1 MKRKAFILLLVLLLC
16 VPQFAFLEI
25 TEIPLSCDA
34 CGKQQFCNVVVTG
47 EGERDGAWGEYYK
60 VVCPCGEVLQYTWRM
75 TGPLRQSD
83 PETDLSDKSDDKQP
97 AGNDPPANQGSGNP
111 PANQGSGDL
120 LTEQGSGN
128 PPANQGSG
136 NSLTVQGSGDPPES
150 QGSDNLLT
158 EQSSGDSTV
167 NPVQSDSKQQTQ
179 PQNQTQ
185 NEQSAEPGKTV
196 TVSPAA
202 DNPSE
207 SSGSSESAV
216 TVNQPD
222 PEAQTQT
229 QQQNQ
234 TQNELLTESEKP
246 ATVSPAADSLSE
258 SSGSS
263 ESAVTVNQPDPEAQ
277 TQTQQQNQTQNE
289 LLTESEKPVT
299 LPSTTGEGTESADEN
314 AHTAVTVQEGQ
325 QQTSLEE
332 IQVVV
337 VGGDISIIPD
347 TSGEEIYVGQQQEIS
362 EKQTSKTTG
371 RKKTGDTGKQKKK
384 KKETRDLQKYPLF
397 SLVYPSRRL
406 NMPGDPEAWAGI
418 PGEKIYP
425 VSGTSLLIEM
435 INGGR

>member
-1 MKRKAFILLLVLLLC
+1 MKRKPFILLLVLLLC
-16 VPQFAFLEI
+16 VPGFAVLEK
-25 TEIPLSCDA
+25 TEIAYSCDT
-34 CGKQQFCNVVVTG
+34 CGEQNYCNVVVTG
-47 EGERDGAWGEYYK
+47 EGERGGAWGEYYK

-97 AGNDPPANQGSGNP
+97 AGNDPPANQGSG
-111 PANQGSGDL
+111 
-120 LTEQGSGN
+120 
-128 PPANQGSG
+128 
-136 NSLTVQGSGDPPES
+136 DPPES

-185 NEQSAEPGKTV
+185 NEQSAKSEKPVTVSSPADNGAGSSGSSEPGKTV

-246 ATVSPAADSLSE
+246 ATVSPAADNLSE

-277 TQTQQQNQTQNE
+277 TQQHNQIQNE
-289 LLTESEKPVT
+289 LLVESENPVT
-299 LPSTTGEGTESADEN
+299 LPSATGEGTESADEN

>member
-83 PETDLSDKSDDKQP
+83 PETDLSYKSDDKQP
-97 AGNDPPANQGSGNP
+97 AGNDSPANQGSGNP
-111 PANQGSGDL
+111 PAN
-120 LTEQGSGN
+120 
-128 PPANQGSG
+128 
-136 NSLTVQGSGDPPES
+136 QGSGDPPES

-167 NPVQSDSKQQTQ
+167 NPIQSDSKQQTQ

-185 NEQSAEPGKTV
+185 NEQSAKSEKPV
-196 TVSPAA
+196 TVSSPA
-202 DNPSE
+202 DNGAG

-246 ATVSPAADSLSE
+246 ATVSPAADNLSK

-277 TQTQQQNQTQNE
+277 TQQHNQIQNE
-289 LLTESEKPVT
+289 LLVESENPVT
-299 LPSTTGEGTESADEN
+299 LPSATGEGTESADEN

>member
-111 PANQGSGDL
+111 PANQGSG
-120 LTEQGSGN
+120 
-128 PPANQGSG
+128 
-136 NSLTVQGSGDPPES
+136 NSLTVQGSGD
-150 QGSDNLLT
+150 
-158 EQSSGDSTV
+158 STV
-167 NPVQSDSKQQTQ
+167 DPVQSDSKQQTQ

-185 NEQSAEPGKTV
+185 NEQSAKSEKPV
-196 TVSPAA
+196 TVSSPA
-202 DNPSE
+202 DNGAG

-246 ATVSPAADSLSE
+246 ATVSPAADNLSK

-277 TQTQQQNQTQNE
+277 TQQHNQIQNE
-289 LLTESEKPVT
+289 LLVESENPVT
-299 LPSTTGEGTESADEN
+299 LPSATGEGTESADEN

>member
-1 MKRKAFILLLVLLLC
+1 M
-16 VPQFAFLEI
+16 
-25 TEIPLSCDA
+25 
-34 CGKQQFCNVVVTG
+34 
-47 EGERDGAWGEYYK
+47 
-60 VVCPCGEVLQYTWRM
+60 
-75 TGPLRQSD
+75 
-83 PETDLSDKSDDKQP
+83 
-97 AGNDPPANQGSGNP
+97 
-111 PANQGSGDL
+111 
-120 LTEQGSGN
+120 
-128 PPANQGSG
+128 
-136 NSLTVQGSGDPPES
+136 
-150 QGSDNLLT
+150 
-158 EQSSGDSTV
+158 
-167 NPVQSDSKQQTQ
+167 
-179 PQNQTQ
+179 
-185 NEQSAEPGKTV
+185 
-196 TVSPAA
+196 SPAA

-246 ATVSPAADSLSE
+246 ATVSPAADNLSK

-277 TQTQQQNQTQNE
+277 TQQHNQIQNE
-289 LLTESEKPVT
+289 LLVESENPVT
-299 LPSTTGEGTESADEN
+299 LPSATGEGTESADEN

-337 VGGDISIIPD
+337 VGGDISINPD

-371 RKKTGDTGKQKKK
+371 KKTGDTGKQKKK

>member
-111 PANQGSGDL
+111 PANQGSG
-120 LTEQGSGN
+120 
-128 PPANQGSG
+128 

-185 NEQSAEPGKTV
+185 NEQSAKSEKPV
-196 TVSPAA
+196 TVSSPA
-202 DNPSE
+202 DNGAG

-246 ATVSPAADSLSE
+246 ATVSPAADNLSE

-277 TQTQQQNQTQNE
+277 TQQHNQIQNE
-289 LLTESEKPVT
+289 LLVESENPVT
-299 LPSTTGEGTESADEN
+299 LPSATGEGTESADEN

>member
-111 PANQGSGDL
+111 PANQGSGD
-120 LTEQGSGN
+120 
-128 PPANQGSG
+128 
-136 NSLTVQGSGDPPES
+136 PPES

-185 NEQSAEPGKTV
+185 NEQSAKSEKPVTVSSPADNGAGSSGSSEPGKTV

-246 ATVSPAADSLSE
+246 ATVSPAADNLSE

-277 TQTQQQNQTQNE
+277 TQQHNQIQNE
-289 LLTESEKPVT
+289 LLVESENPVT
-299 LPSTTGEGTESADEN
+299 LPSATGEGTESADEN

>member
-111 PANQGSGDL
+111 PANQGSG
-120 LTEQGSGN
+120 
-128 PPANQGSG
+128 

-185 NEQSAEPGKTV
+185 NEQSAKSEKPV
-196 TVSPAA
+196 TVSSPA
-202 DNPSE
+202 DNGAG
-207 SSGSSESAV
+207 SSGSSEPEV
-216 TVNQPD
+216 TVIQTD

-246 ATVSPAADSLSE
+246 ATVSPAADNPSE

-277 TQTQQQNQTQNE
+277 TQQHNQIQNE
-289 LLTESEKPVT
+289 LLVESENPVT
-299 LPSTTGEGTESADEN
+299 LPSATGEGTESADEN

-337 VGGDISIIPD
+337 AGGDISIIPD